1 MATPIGGELYAQHN
15 SSSFNNSILIPRG
28 IHQQEIHQNKNGN
41 HKIHGNASKATYE
54 NKHLL
59 PQTANNSNSNLEK
72 GPTVTVNILVTAPD
86 KDKVYRW
93 LIGRNGTNIKLMQST
108 GVSIQ
113 VDRRL
118 GNICLEGDPVLVDKV
133 SQVINRLAADTASSS
148 VGCGGKKVMTAI
160 KRLIADCAAYHSRS
174 SVNPNGSAEVKLIS
188 QEVRNTKDTDNYN
201 HFNLT
206 RK

>member
-1 MATPIGGELYAQHN
+1 MQKSEV
-15 SSSFNNSILIPRG
+15 
-28 IHQQEIHQNKNGN
+28 QNHPGDRNGN
-41 HKIHGNASKATYE
+41 MLYPRRTVDSSANTGAFQNGAANDAKHME
-54 NKHLL
+54 NSRRIK
-59 PQTANNSNSNLEK
+59 
-72 GPTVTVNILVTAPD
+72 VNILVTAPD

-133 SQVINRLAADTASSS
+133 SRVINRLAADTASSS

-160 KRLIADCAAYHSRS
+160 RRLISDCAAYHSNNNNFSNKTSNRGELRKTPS
-174 SVNPNGSAEVKLIS
+174 NGERKSNPDGGMNSTIFSGRGSQFWYE
-188 QEVRNTKDTDNYN
+188 E
-201 HFNLT
+201 F
-206 RK
+206 